1 MGDNEWIEVRRKNR
15 GSVFNR
21 LQFPHSK
28 TSMMND
34 LAKVYLSVYVSNFP
48 SHLTV
53 RELWNIC
60 SKARTLVDVYIA
72 KHKNALGQM
81 FGFCRY
87 IKVSNQDNL
96 INSLCKIWIGKL
108 RLYANVARFGRKLGD
123 KPTLARAQVVKPATS
138 PRTNPK
144 ATMASSFV
152 NVARGSSNGEAKS
165 PNTVHEG
172 TGSHIPSIILSQD
185 NSNDFPLALLG
196 CYKDFWA
203 IASTRSMCH
212 NEGFLNVDFKYL
224 GGLWVLFDFES
235 SEARDKF
242 LNHKGILTWF
252 STLKPWYND
261 FVVDERLVWL
271 EIEGVPIRA
280 WDNQVFN
287 KICSR
292 WGEVIFIDD
301 NDVCN
306 RLSKRLCIKSTHANL
321 IFVSI
326 MVTLNNVTYTT
337 RVRELCSWTPTFA
350 SLENDSDEDNSVG
363 DFFRNDE
370 ECNGDNDIDSVA
382 DTIVGDEIENFVTDQ
397 EIWDQGE
404 QVISDSV
411 HNLSDGEQIKHPSFS
426 MLERLEETIKVGLA
440 LGLNMK
446 GCEKTLASLINEN
459 GDEAETKM
467 LQVDLWMLRQIW
479 GNVHFDFAS
488 TSTRGMS
495 GSIIC
500 LWNSLVF
507 RKSHIVCNDNYVVI
521 DGLWIPNDVQV
532 RWIVAYAPQS
542 LYGKITLWTT
552 LENLLSNRDGIS
564 VIMDDFNEV
573 RDKGEI
579 YGSVFC
585 DRQTRIFNEFIAN
598 NSLIDVSLGGYNFT
612 WTNKWGTKMS
622 KLDCFLVSESFYE
635 MFPHAIGLVL
645 EKGIPDHR
653 PILIKE
659 AITWKN
665 DGIVDGNRFVLFKK
679 KLQNLKKVIRVW
691 IATRKADAHVL
702 KKEHQLKL
710 SIIDSKIDQGCASEE
725 DFKIQR
731 NSLAILGDL
740 DRIEAKDF
748 AQKAKIKWALEG
760 DENTSFFHGT
770 LKKKRRQVAIRGIL
784 KNGDWVDA
792 PGLVKEEAVWE
803 CGGDRAPGPD
813 GFTFRFFTAFWDTIE
828 EDVVRFVQEFSISH
842 EIPKG
847 CNPSFI
853 ALIPKTPNAKFVF
866 DFRPISLIGY
876 ILDGPLILNEILAKC
891 GHQNKELLLFK
902 VDFEKAFDFVRW
914 DFLDAVMG
922 KIGFG
927 AKWRSWISGCL
938 HKARSSILVN
948 GSPTN
953 EFELF
958 KGLRQGDPLSPFL
971 FILVMEGL
979 HSLTCKAEELD
990 LFKGVSIGCD
1000 NMNIS
1005 YLMYADD
1012 GLRSTLTKASAI
1024 TNIFTSKLSSWKA
1037 RLLFIGGRLSL
1048 IKTVLGNLPTYF
1060 MSIYLMPVSIR
1071 SKLESMRS
1079 KFFRGADQNDSKMAW
1094 IKWEKC
1100 LPNKKKGG
1108 LVSMVIM
1115 EASLMTRIVG
1125 LNILLGA
1132 QFCIRLNGLRT
1143 KNQFEALGEAIR
1155 NVSLTDQS
1163 DSWTWSIGVGYSVA
1177 STRVLVDE
1185 KLLGSSLEATR
1196 WIRYIPIKV
1205 NVFLWRL
1212 NLNKLPSRVNL
1223 DRKGIEVSSLLCP
1236 TCQIDVETVNH
1247 IFFNCE
1253 MAKDLWS
1260 LLAKWCELDIPF
1272 CSNISDWYDWLDDAC
1287 VAANIRLVLEGVG
1300 GTLMW
1305 AIWSF
1310 QNNLIFSNLHLK
1322 KATLCDFIVSQSFCD
1337 FLLEILLVK
1346 LVG

>member
-1 MGDNEWIEVRRKNR
+1 MIMGDNEWIEVRRKNC

-28 TSMMND
+28 PSMMND
-34 LAKVYLSVYVSNFP
+34 LAKVSLSVYVSNFP

-53 RELWNIC
+53 REIWNIC
-60 SKARTLVDVYIA
+60 SKAGTLVDVYIA
-72 KHKNALGQM
+72 KHKNSLGQM

-87 IKVSNQDNL
+87 IKVSNHDSL

-108 RLYANVARFGRKLGD
+108 RLYANVARFGKKLGN
-123 KPTLARAQVVKPATS
+123 KPTFSRAQVVKPAII

-196 CYKDFWA
+196 CYKDFRA

-212 NEGFLNVDFKYL
+212 NEGFSNVDFKYL

-271 EIEGVPIRA
+271 EIEGVPIHA

-301 NDVCN
+301 TDVCN

-350 SLENDSDEDNSVG
+350 SLENDSYEDNSVG
-363 DFFRNDE
+363 DFVRNDE
-370 ECNGDNDIDSVA
+370 ECNGDNDIDLVLR
-382 DTIVGDEIENFVTDQ
+382 N
-397 EIWDQGE
+397 
-404 QVISDSV
+404 
-411 HNLSDGEQIKHPSFS
+411 NLSG
-426 MLERLEETIKVGLA
+426 
-440 LGLNMK
+440 
-446 GCEKTLASLINEN
+446 
-459 GDEAETKM
+459 ETKM
-467 LQVDLWMLRQIW
+467 LQVDLWMLRQIL
-479 GNVHFDFAS
+479 GNVHFDFVYLQS
-488 TSTRGMS
+488 GM
-495 GSIIC
+495 
-500 LWNSLVF
+500 LVDILF
-507 RKSHIVCNDNYVVI
+507 MEFF
-521 DGLWIPNDVQV
+521 GLS
-532 RWIVAYAPQS
+532 Y
-542 LYGKITLWTT
+542 
-552 LENLLSNRDGIS
+552 NLLLF
-564 VIMDDFNEV
+564 VM
-573 RDKGEI
+573 
-579 YGSVFC
+579 
-585 DRQTRIFNEFIAN
+585 
-598 NSLIDVSLGGYNFT
+598 
-612 WTNKWGTKMS
+612 
-622 KLDCFLVSESFYE
+622 

-653 PILIKE
+653 PILIKK
-659 AITWKN
+659 AIVDYGPTPFRFFHFWLEIEGFHELVVQTWKN
-665 DGIVDGNRFVLFKK
+665 DGIVDGNGFVLFKK

-691 IATRKADAHVL
+691 IATRKADAH
-702 KKEHQLKL
+702 
-710 SIIDSKIDQGCASEE
+710 E
-725 DFKIQR
+725 DFKIR
-731 NSLAILGDL
+731 RDSLAILGDL

-748 AQKAKIKWALEG
+748 AQKAKIKWGCL
-760 DENTSFFHGT
+760 
-770 LKKKRRQVAIRGIL
+770 GI
-784 KNGDWVDA
+784 
-792 PGLVKEEAVWE
+792 
-803 CGGDRAPGPD
+803 GGDRCQGAW
-813 GFTFRFFTAFWDTIE
+813 TFHLSFFYGYWIPFEEYVVSICLKSIPYLMKFEIIGKLLANRLSNVIGDCFSSIQSAFI
-828 EDVVRFVQEFSISH
+828 
-842 EIPKG
+842 KG
-847 CNPSFI
+847 
-853 ALIPKTPNAKFVF
+853 
-866 DFRPISLIGY
+866 RY

-891 GHQNKELLLFK
+891 RHQNKELLLFK
-902 VDFEKAFDFVRW
+902 VNFEKAFDSVRW

-922 KIGFG
+922 KMGFG

-938 HKARSSILVN
+938 HKAHSSILVN

-958 KGLRQGDPLSPFL
+958 KGLRQGDPLSSFL

-979 HSLTCKAEELD
+979 HSLTCKAEELG

-1005 YLMYADD
+1005 HLMYADAVIFFGEWSWVNAQNLISMLRCFYLISGLKINIDKRKSECKLEPSVNWVRINTILIPSYPLRKLGFSPLEVGFRSLRWCLRSGSNDVD
-1012 GLRSTLTKASAI
+1012 GLDKVGENVCR
-1024 TNIFTSKLSSWKA
+1024 
-1037 RLLFIGGRLSL
+1037 
-1048 IKTVLGNLPTYF
+1048 V
-1060 MSIYLMPVSIR
+1060 
-1071 SKLESMRS
+1071 
-1079 KFFRGADQNDSKMAW
+1079 
-1094 IKWEKC
+1094 
-1100 LPNKKKGG
+1100 KKKGG
-1108 LVSMVIM
+1108 LGIGSIY
-1115 EASLMTRIVG
+1115 G
-1125 LNILLGA
+1125 LNIGLLFKWIWRFLTHPLDLWAHVIRSVYGHNGGIFNDSHRRLKHSTWGTILSSVKWLKAKSIRTPILMFSIPFNSSSVIRRLPRGGA
-1132 QFCIRLNGLRT
+1132 EL
-1143 KNQFEALGEAIR
+1143 NQFEALGEAIR
-1155 NVSLTDQS
+1155 NVSLTNQS

-1185 KLLGSSLEATR
+1185 KLLDSSLEATR
-1196 WIRYIPIKV
+1196 WIR
-1205 NVFLWRL
+1205 
-1212 NLNKLPSRVNL
+1212 
-1223 DRKGIEVSSLLCP
+1223 IEVSSLLCP

-1253 MAKDLWS
+1253 MEKDLWS
-1260 LLAKWCELDIPF
+1260 LLAKWWELDIPF

-1287 VAANIRLVLEGVG
+1287 VAANIRLVLEGG

-1310 QNNLIFSNLHLK
+1310 RNHLIFSNPPPK
-1322 KATLCDFIVSQSFCD
+1322 NATL
-1337 FLLEILLVK
+1337 
-1346 LVG
+1346 